1 MSAEAVAPANSS
13 VAPAKAGAQS
23 HHAEGKLERIGP
35 RDLTIS
41 HGPVPSLKWGPMTM
55 DFNAP
60 KGSLPADL
68 KPGDPIAFEF
78 VQSPQGTFD
87 VTRIERKTGGPK

>member
-1 MSAEAVAPANSS
+1 MSAPTDSKLAPAQ
-13 VAPAKAGAQS
+13 AGAQA
-23 HHAEGKLERIGP
+23 HRADGKLERIGHH
-35 RDLTIS
+35 DLTIS

-60 KGSLPADL
+60 KGGMPADL

-78 VQSPQGTFD
+78 VQSAQGAFE
-87 VTRIERKTGGPK
+87 VTKIERKPGSPK